1 MKKIDRL
8 RKETYDDMMRL
19 LNEFGKCAVIRPTGF
34 GKTGILT
41 KLIKSKTYNNILFL
55 YPTEVV
61 KDAVLDL
68 YFRGNVPSDAKIS
81 NVTFMTYSKLINLSK
96 QDMRDLGD
104 IDLIICDEC
113 HRLGATRTYKAM
125 NKLLKVFTEAHLV
138 GATATPDR
146 MDLIDE
152 IGDFFGDHVVFEY
165 TLHSAFSDGV
175 LKRPYYCFCSY
186 GVDDLKF
193 VEKQTRLE
201 VEKMDSDRDNALTL
215 LRSRLIEISN
225 LQRMSKIIKDTC
237 VECSSD
243 VSYLKFVVFFVDFAH
258 MNDKG
263 FDVEGWFRDAFP
275 DHSLDVLKVSSETSE
290 YTNNTSKLAHLTY
303 KSNHIDL
310 IYCVDMMNMGC
321 HVNDLTGIVMYRGT
335 ESGIIYN
342 QQLGRVLSS
351 GSCKSGIVFDV
362 VDNIHR
368 EAIYDVLG
376 KRPKLT
382 RRNKNRYE
390 KLKQKQELGEE
401 LTPKEIVD
409 LENLS
414 KRFENSD
421 SKWWTNCNDLE
432 PEDLI
437 ATGHEATYRELIA
450 KTVAEP
456 ISMRC
461 RQAWKRWLEKGGSDK
476 PFTREHI
483 LEQKAPKNVPL
494 SPFCELKNVS
504 VYAVLKEMGL

>member
-55 YPTEVV
+55 YPAEVV
-61 KDAVLDL
+61 KDAVLDF
-68 YFRGNVPSDAKIS
+68 YFKGNVPSNAEIS

-104 IDLIICDEC
+104 IDLVMCDEC

-125 NKLLKVFTEAHLV
+125 NKLLKVFPEAHLV

-146 MDLIDE
+146 MDLVDE

-165 TLHSAFSDGV
+165 TLHDAFSDGI
-175 LKRPYYCFCSY
+175 LQRPYYCFCSY
-186 GVDDLKF
+186 GVEDLES

-201 VEKMDSDRDNALTL
+201 VEKMDFDRDNALTL

-225 LQRMSKIIKDTC
+225 LQRMDKIIKDTC
-237 VECSSD
+237 VEYSSD
-243 VSYLKFVVFFVDFAH
+243 ASYLKFIVFFTDFAH
-258 MNDKG
+258 MEDKG
-263 FDVEGWFRDAFP
+263 SDVEGWFRDAFP
-275 DHSLDVLKVSSETSE
+275 DHSLEILKVSSETSE
-290 YTNNTSKLAHLTY
+290 YTNNTSELAHLFY
-303 KSNHIDL
+303 KNNHIDL
-310 IYCVDMMNMGC
+310 IYCVDMMNMGY

-376 KRPKLT
+376 KRPKAT

-390 KLKQKQELGEE
+390 KLKQKEESGEE
-401 LTPKEIVD
+401 LTSKEIVD

-414 KRFENSD
+414 KRFES
-421 SKWWTNCNDLE
+421 SGTKWWTNCNDLE

-456 ISMRC
+456 VSMRC

-476 PFTREHI
+476 PFTREHV
-483 LEQKAPKNVPL
+483 LEQKAPKSVPL

-504 VYAVLKEMGL
+504 INAVLKEMGL

>member
-55 YPTEVV
+55 YPAEVIRG
-61 KDAVLDL
+61 AVLDF
-68 YFRGNVPSDAKIS
+68 YFKGNVPSDAEIS

-96 QDMRDLGD
+96 QDMRDLGN
-104 IDLIICDEC
+104 IDLIMCDEC
-113 HRLGATRTYKAM
+113 HRLGATRTYKSM
-125 NKLLKVFTEAHLV
+125 NKLLKVFPNAKLV

-146 MDLIDE
+146 MDLVDE
-152 IGDFFGDHVVFEY
+152 IGDFFGDHVVFPY
-165 TLHSAFSDGV
+165 TLHDAFQDKV
-175 LKRPYYCFCSY
+175 LQRPYYCFCSY
-186 GVDDLKF
+186 GASDLAD
-193 VEKQTRLE
+193 VEKATRLE
-201 VEKMDSDRDNALTL
+201 VEKMDSEQGEALTL
-215 LRSRLIEISN
+215 LRSHLIEISN
-225 LQRMSKIIKDTC
+225 LQRMDKIIKDTC
-237 VECSSD
+237 IECSSD
-243 VSYLKFVVFFVDFAH
+243 ASYLKFIVFFTDFAH
-258 MNDKG
+258 MEDKG
-263 FDVEGWFRDAFP
+263 SDVEGWFRDAFP
-275 DHSLDVLKVSSETSE
+275 DHSLNVLKVSSEKSE
-290 YTNNTSKLAHLTY
+290 YVENISKLPTLIRRE
-303 KSNHIDL
+303 SHIDL
-310 IYCVDMMNMGC
+310 IYCVDMMNMGY

-376 KRPKLT
+376 KVPIKV
-382 RRNKNRYE
+382 RRDKRKYE
-390 KLKQKQELGEE
+390 KLLKKKELGEE
-401 LTPKEIVD
+401 LTEKEVTD
-409 LENLS
+409 FEELA
-414 KRFENSD
+414 KRFASEC
-421 SKWWTNCNDLE
+421 SKWWKKCNDIE

-456 ISMRC
+456 VSMRC
-461 RQAWKRWLEKGGSDK
+461 RQAWKRWLEKGGSDT
-476 PFTREHI
+476 PFTREHV
-483 LEQKAPKNVPL
+483 LEQKAPESVPL
-494 SPFCELKNVS
+494 SPFCQLKNVS
-504 VYAVLKEMGL
+504 INAVLKEMGL